1 MKTGFINILGFL
13 VFFLSTALCGQNS
26 KNIEA
31 DTVFTPNSNKVN
43 KSNIK
48 TVILR
53 NSIGEGSYPIIS
65 LSGKEKLLLSF
76 DDLHADLKDY
86 QYTLTPCDYNW
97 VDAELK
103 PYEYL
108 EGFQTDLI
116 EENESSLGTEYPYTH
131 YYINF
136 PTEYLHITKS
146 GNYLLHVFEKEWNR
160 QNTIINYRF
169 MILDPQVR
177 VSGKIKRA
185 MTGSDEQGYNQ
196 MLEIGVKLGDNY
208 FVNPA
213 QNIRINILQNGRWDN
228 ARIGISPSTII
239 GNTAEF
245 YNNDQL
251 VFKSGNEYRHF
262 DFKDFKYHT
271 EDIRNIES
279 TPMGYVVDLSQ
290 DKRRTYDQYYSKQ
303 DHNGRYMIR
312 TQRGREPDYEADYAE
327 VNFYLPY
334 DFPIGFGDL
343 YISGQLSNGIL
354 SRKAKMTYNYAEKRY
369 ENTLLLK
376 QGYYEYLYAYL
387 EKGETKGD
395 VSFIEGNH
403 LDTENE
409 YLVLVYYREP
419 GSNYDQLVGKGIIR
433 K

>member
-1 MKTGFINILGFL
+1 ML
-13 VFFLSTALCGQNS
+13 VNLMLLLPGAHYGQS
-26 KNIEA
+26 LKSIEA
-31 DTVFTPNSNKVN
+31 DTVYKPNSNQVFKD
-43 KSNIK
+43 NIK

-53 NSIGEGSYPIIS
+53 NNVGEGSYPIIS
-65 LSGKEKLLLSF
+65 LAGNEKLFLSF

-86 QYTLTPCDYNW
+86 QYTVTPCNYNW
-97 VDAELK
+97 TDADLK
-103 PYEYL
+103 PYEFL

-116 EENESSLGTEYPYTH
+116 EDNESSLGTEYPYTH
-131 YYINF
+131 HYINF
-136 PTEYLHITKS
+136 PTDYLQITKS
-146 GNYLLHVFEKEWNR
+146 GNYLLHVFEKEWTSAS
-160 QNTIINYRF
+160 TILNYRF
-169 MILDPQVR
+169 MIVDPRVS

-185 MTGSDEQGYNQ
+185 MTGEDEQGYNQ
-196 MLEIGVKLGDNY
+196 MLEIAVNLGSNY
-208 FVNPA
+208 YVNPA

-228 ARIGISPSTII
+228 AKAGITPTTII
-239 GNTAEF
+239 GSTAEF
-245 YNNDQL
+245 YNNEQL

-271 EDIRNIES
+271 EEIRDIES
-279 TPMGYVVDLSQ
+279 TPMGYVVNLNP

-303 DHNGRYMIR
+303 DHNGRFMIR
-312 TQRGREPDYEADYAE
+312 TQRGRTPEYEADYAE

-343 YISGQLSNGIL
+343 YITGQLCNGIL
-354 SRKAKMTYNYAEKRY
+354 STEAKMKYNYAEKRY

-387 EKGETKGD
+387 EKGKSVGD

-419 GSNYDQLVGKGIIR
+419 GSNYDQLIGKGVIR